1 MASNDDKALDLLPT
15 PPREATIPWL
25 RDQVNSI
32 LRKLYATLHTLEGR
46 SGTIALRAPL
56 TVGGSV
62 AIGSR
67 YDDTTPVAIPSQ
79 GLIVEGKVGLQ
90 TADPKNDLHIRT
102 TSKGVFLDSNIN
114 TPSFVGRRLN
124 DAYTSPD
131 NVADDDGLA
140 LFGGGGYGDLGF
152 GVDPRAYVLME
163 ATENWTDAAQGAKI
177 KFIVTPAGGIT
188 TVTPLEI
195 QEGDL
200 YVKGPSF
207 TMETT
212 SNGAQ
217 WKHGYNTEL
226 VTIAAA
232 ISSDSA
238 TNLLPANSIIE
249 AVVMRVTVAPPGT
262 ASVQIG
268 DATTNGRF
276 IPAGTSTAVN
286 TTAVGLEHWRG
297 SVATDA
303 AGPTQ
308 AAAAAV
314 RLRFNAVPSDATGRI
329 RVTVFYRSFV
339 APTS

>member
-15 PPREATIPWL
+15 PPKEATVSWL
-25 RDQVNSI
+25 RDQVNTI
-32 LRKLYATLHTLEGR
+32 VKKLYTTLHHLEGR
-46 SGTIALRAPL
+46 SGTIALRAPV
-56 TVGGSV
+56 TVSGGV
-62 AIGSR
+62 AIGTT
-67 YDDTTPVAIPSQ
+67 YDDTLVKPTN

-90 TADPKNDLHIRT
+90 TADPKTDLHIRT
-102 TSKGVFLDSNIN
+102 TSKGVLLDSNLD
-114 TPSFVGRRLN
+114 TPFFVGRRQN
-124 DAYTSPD
+124 ASYIAPD
-131 NVADDDGLA
+131 NVVDGNGLA

-152 GVDPRAYVLME
+152 GVDPRAYMKAQ
-163 ATENWTDAAQGAKI
+163 ATENWTDAAQGAKLL
-177 KFIVTPAGGIT
+177 FTVTQAGALT

-195 QEGDL
+195 READL
-200 YVKGPSF
+200 YAKGPSF

-226 VTIAAA
+226 VTIAAS

-238 TNLLPANSIIE
+238 TNLLPANAIIE
-249 AVVMRVTVAPPGT
+249 AVVIRVTVAPPGT
-262 ASVQIG
+262 ASFQVG
-268 DATTNGRF
+268 DTTTNGRF
-276 IPAGTSTAVN
+276 VPAGTSTTVN

-308 AAAAAV
+308 ATAAVV
-314 RLRFNAVPSDATGRI
+314 RLRFNAAPSDATGRI